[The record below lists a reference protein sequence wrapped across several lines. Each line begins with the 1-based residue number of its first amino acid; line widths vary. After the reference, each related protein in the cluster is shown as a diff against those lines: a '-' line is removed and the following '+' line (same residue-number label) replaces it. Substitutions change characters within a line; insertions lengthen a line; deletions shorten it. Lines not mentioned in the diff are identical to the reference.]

1 MMIFL
6 IAVGIALTVS
16 FLCSIS
22 EAVLLSLSP
31 AQVADIKQKSPGV
44 GAIWEGF
51 KSRMN
56 QPIAAILVLN
66 TSANVIG
73 ATVAGSLFPTIFDGA
88 DKWIWLFSIV
98 FTLMALQFGE
108 ILPKTMGVQ
117 FNARLARHIARPLA
131 VLTKFLLPLIRM
143 LHKVNRP
150 FEKKAAE
157 GRTPASIEEL
167 RALAGLARMA
177 NQISAQQERI
187 IKTASRLSFLRVE
200 QAMIPVEQAVMFS
213 TKMSLPDAVLA
224 AHIDAHTRF
233 PVCEDGERDR
243 IVGYVNF
250 KEMIYSLRT
259 NPKDP
264 TITGVMHPMHF
275 VPPET
280 PCNELLKFFVD
291 EHEHMA
297 IVRGPDGKTLGLI
310 TLEDIM
316 EELLGEME
324 DEFDRVPHYIHPLSG
339 GVLIVGGGSP
349 ITEIASRTNLTIPDA
364 KGTLSGWM
372 TRQLGRTPKAGDK
385 IALPGCEFLVRR
397 TRRGKVFEAAV
408 QTGLAIEGSA

>member
-1 MMIFL
+1 MTIFL
-6 IAVGIALTVS
+6 IAVGIALFSS

-31 AQVADIKQKSPGV
+31 AQVADIKRKSPAA

-51 KSRMN
+51 KADMKR
-56 QPIAAILVLN
+56 PIAATLVLTTAAN
-66 TSANVIG
+66 TMR
-73 ATVAGSLFPTIFDGA
+73 ATVAGSLFPTIFDDA
-88 DKWIWLFSIV
+88 ESWVWLFSLL
-98 FTLMALQFGE
+98 FTLMILQFGE
-108 ILPKTMGVQ
+108 IFPKTMGVQ
-117 FNARLARHIARPLA
+117 FNARLARHLARPLA
-131 VLTKFLLPLIRM
+131 LLTRLFAPLIHL
-143 LHKVNRP
+143 LHLVNKP
-150 FEKKAAE
+150 FEKQVAKGE
-157 GRTPASIEEL
+157 NPASIEEL

-187 IKTASRLSFLRVE
+187 IKTASRLSVLRVE
-200 QAMIPVEQAVMFS
+200 QVMIPVEQAVMFS
-213 TKMSLPDAVLA
+213 TKMSLPDAVIA

-233 PVCEDGERDR
+233 PVCEDGDRDK

-264 TITGVMHPMHF
+264 SITGVMHPMHF
-275 VPPET
+275 VGPET
-280 PCNELLKFFVD
+280 PCNELLKFLVD

-297 IVRGPDGKTLGLI
+297 VVRSDEGKTLGLI

-324 DEFDRVPHYIHPLSG
+324 DEFDRVPHYIHALSG
-339 GVLIVGGGSP
+339 GVFIVGGGSP
-349 ITEIASRTNLTIPDA
+349 ITEVASRTKISVPDA

-372 TRQLGRTPKAGDK
+372 TKQLGRTPKAGDK
-385 IALPGCEFLVRR
+385 VTLEGCEFLVRR

-408 QTGLAIEGSA
+408 QTGLPV